1 MSNKKNLKADLAPE
15 SLKAAELNRPY
26 WEQDAR
32 FLNPFEYIQ
41 EIPVWGTIGGRR
53 ALPRQGIITFSAK
66 PKQGKSLSVN
76 ALLLCIVSGREFSSF
91 KPSGERPRLAVVFDT
106 EMDTPTL
113 QTRAKSLREQ
123 LGEYADNVQIVPL
136 LTTPKADRRRV
147 VEEITAKF
155 NPDIV
160 VIDQAARMVNDYN
173 DSKESTDFGEWLS
186 MFAAE
191 RSVFVVVHQNK
202 AADNEQMRGHL
213 GARLDELAV
222 ENYKVLA
229 AKGRIYNVEIVNSRS
244 SCVEDAEAFTFALN
258 DNGIIAD
265 PTAAIQ
271 EQKEAERRRW
281 ITDLTPIF
289 GDDSTLQRAEILRR
303 ISQMQGLQPDAART
317 KFDNAVKCGSIE
329 KTGKESRAPYR
340 LADLNDSNLS

>member
-1 MSNKKNLKADLAPE
+1 MSSKKNLKADLNPE
-15 SLKAAELNRPY
+15 SLKAAEMNKPY
-26 WEQDAR
+26 WEKDAR
-32 FLNPFEYIQ
+32 FLNPFADIQ

-76 ALLLCIVSGREFSSF
+76 ALLSCIVAGREFGSF

-106 EMDTPTL
+106 EMDLPTL
-113 QTRAKSLREQ
+113 QTRLKSLRKQ

-136 LTTPKADRRRV
+136 LMTPKEQRRQV
-147 VEEITAKF
+147 VEEITESF

-173 DSKESTDFGEWLS
+173 DARESTDFGEWLS

-191 RSVFVVVHQNK
+191 RSTFVVIHQNK

-222 ENYKVLA
+222 ENYKVSA
-229 AKGRIYNVEIVNSRS
+229 AKGKIYNVDIVNSRN

-258 DNGIIAD
+258 DEGIIAD
-265 PTAAIQ
+265 PSVAIQ
-271 EQKEAERRRW
+271 EQREAERRRW
-281 ITDLTPIF
+281 ITDLMQIF
-289 GDDSTLQRAEILRR
+289 GEDAALQRAEILRR
-303 ISQMQGLQPDAART
+303 IQQKQSLQPDAART
-317 KFDNAVKCGSIE
+317 KFDNAVKCGAIE
-329 KTGKESRAPYR
+329 KTGKEARAPYR
-340 LADLNDSNLS
+340 LSVLNSNLS

>member
-1 MSNKKNLKADLAPE
+1 MSDKKNFKADLAPDK
-15 SLKAAELNRPY
+15 LKADELRKPY

-32 FLNPFEYIQ
+32 FLNPFADIQ

-53 ALPRQGIITFSAK
+53 ALPRQGFITFSAK

-136 LTTPKADRRRV
+136 LKTPKAERRQV

-173 DSKESTDFGEWLS
+173 DARESTDFGEWLS

-191 RSVFVVVHQNK
+191 RSVFIVIHQNK
-202 AADNEQMRGHL
+202 SADNEQMRGHL

-229 AKGRIYNVEIVNSRS
+229 AKGRIYNVEIVNSRN

-258 DNGIIAD
+258 DEGMITD
-265 PTAAIQ
+265 PTTAIQ
-271 EQKEAERRRW
+271 EQKAADRRKW
-281 ITDLTPIF
+281 IEDLASVF
-289 GDDSTLQRAEILRR
+289 GSDETLSRAEILRR
-303 ISQMQGLQPDAART
+303 IQSVQGLQADAART
-317 KFDNAVKCGSIE
+317 KFDNATRCGAVV

-340 LADLNDSNLS
+340 LADFS